1 MHSLIVHLLTD
12 SKMYFS
18 SVVLQFIINKL
29 MRNQYGAINRQKL
42 AIPDGLLN
50 VNGALI
56 CLRKFLLT
64 ESPLQIVKNV
74 FQFILNHSFLKH
86 LFSSLCKHQK
96 TLQFSYIFTRWRK
109 GASGTNGLKAIFN
122 FCSEFLVMQENGLV
136 RKLR

>member
-1 MHSLIVHLLTD
+1 
-12 SKMYFS
+12 
-18 SVVLQFIINKL
+18 

-74 FQFILNHSFLKH
+74 F
-86 LFSSLCKHQK
+86 
-96 TLQFSYIFTRWRK
+96 
-109 GASGTNGLKAIFN
+109 
-122 FCSEFLVMQENGLV
+122 
-136 RKLR
+136 